1 MASKAASPPAPRHQ
15 PTDLYEEVVA
25 GKSRPVFL
33 STGQIHIILHSKG
46 SQERWIPSRHPCTGI
61 ILQSI
66 RKSHVDLQLQLP
78 HQPVCLQVTDQTGC
92 LLTLGHYMNLPCPHW
107 WEVGQG
113 QQDIEPIHWYRRPCR
128 CTKCPISLAW
138 EIRCRSEDQEP
149 TALPGVPPQI
159 KIIYFSIVEIHHCS
173 FLCPCGEKLVPV
185 APPQRCG
192 APRSATGHQGAL
204 TRLRCSAGQGCSST
218 EAGIEPGQWLP
229 GAHLCHCSAGPAA
242 LGTRIATASVQ
253 QARHRT
259 LFEFVFI
266 YLFLW
271 VLVPFFF
278 VVYFLFLNSFST
290 LIRNIT
296 WFWLELLT

>member
-1 MASKAASPPAPRHQ
+1 MWWK
-15 PTDLYEEVVA
+15 
-25 GKSRPVFL
+25 
-33 STGQIHIILHSKG
+33 TGTS
-46 SQERWIPSRHPCTGI
+46 
-61 ILQSI
+61 
-66 RKSHVDLQLQLP
+66 
-78 HQPVCLQVTDQTGC
+78 
-92 LLTLGHYMNLPCPHW
+92 
-107 WEVGQG
+107 
-113 QQDIEPIHWYRRPCR
+113 
-128 CTKCPISLAW
+128 
-138 EIRCRSEDQEP
+138 
-149 TALPGVPPQI
+149 
-159 KIIYFSIVEIHHCS
+159 CS
-173 FLCPCGEKLVPV
+173 
-185 APPQRCG
+185 PQRCG

-296 WFWLELLT
+296 WFWLELLNLGLYCSSLYWIYNDKFWRLN